1 MKKMKPVNVI
11 NKIIK
16 ITLVLVMTLTL
27 GACGVRSQSHK
38 EGKISFDDLEKTGSM
53 ELSYATQFQ
62 VDDYGE
68 YSLIQITGEGSF
80 LVVPQGAQV
89 PADLPENVTVL
100 QQPLDKS
107 YLVSTSVMDLVCR
120 IKRISFVKM
129 SGTKEEDWYI
139 DEAREAMKAGDIA
152 YAGKYS
158 APDYEQILAGEC
170 NLAIE
175 NTMIYHTPE
184 VKEKLEELGIPVL
197 VERSSYETHPL
208 GRLEW
213 IKLYGVLFDAGDA
226 ACEYF
231 EQELELAEPLMN
243 QENTGKSVAFFYVN
257 SSGAINVRKPN
268 DYIAKMISM
277 SGGNYALA
285 DVLPE
290 EENALSTMNMQ
301 MEDFYLAASDADIL
315 IYNSVIEGEL
325 TDVDELIAKNSLF
338 AEFKAVKEGNVYC
351 TGKNFFQQTTQMA
364 EFMED
369 MNAVFTGSDR
379 ELTYLKQLR

>member
-1 MKKMKPVNVI
+1 MKKMKPANVI
-11 NKIIK
+11 NRMMNIM
-16 ITLVLVMTLTL
+16 LVLAMMLTL
-27 GACGVRSQSHK
+27 GACGARSQSHK
-38 EGKISFDDLEKTGSM
+38 EGQISFDDLKKTGSM

-62 VDDYGE
+62 VDEYGQ
-68 YSLIQITGEGSF
+68 YSLIQISGENSF
-80 LVVPQGAQV
+80 LVVPQGAEV
-89 PADLPENVTVL
+89 PTDLPEGVTVL
-100 QQPLDKS
+100 QQPLDKT

-120 IKRISFVKM
+120 IERLSCVKM
-129 SGTKEEDWYI
+129 SGTKAEDWYV
-139 DEAREAMKAGDIA
+139 DEAREAMEVSDIL

-158 APDYEQILAGEC
+158 APDYEQILAEGC

-213 IKLYGVLFDAGDA
+213 IKLYGVLFDARDA
-226 ACEYF
+226 ADEYY
-231 EQELELAEPLMN
+231 ERELEVAEPLMS

-268 DYIAKMISM
+268 DYISKMISM
-277 SGGNYALA
+277 SGGNY
-285 DVLPE
+285 VLSDAAPE

-325 TDVDELIAKNSLF
+325 KDVDELISKNSLF

-364 EFMED
+364 EFMEE
-369 MNAVFTGSDR
+369 MNAVFTGNDM
-379 ELTYLKQLR
+379 EMTYLKRLR